1 MCPEMFIKPN
11 ERLDDL
17 QNHGLKILQDPAGFC
32 FGMDAVLLAYFT
44 RLRSRDHVTDLG
56 TGTGI
61 LPLLMSRMAAELQF
75 EALEWQPEAADM
87 ARRSV
92 QLNGLEACIRVHCAD
107 ARQAP
112 ALLGYGSMDGVVCNP
127 PYGKRNGTVGSERE
141 AHLLARHETDC
152 TLEELIQSAAVILKN
167 RGRFWV
173 CFPPVRALELM
184 DALRAARLEPKRI
197 RTVCVR
203 AEQPPY
209 LLLVEAAK
217 NAKPQLV
224 WLPPLIVHD
233 ANGHWSP
240 ELQEIYQEK

>member
-1 MCPEMFIKPN
+1 MFIKPN

-61 LPLLMSRMAAELQF
+61 LPLLMSRMAADTQF
-75 EALEWQPEAADM
+75 DALEWQPETADM
-87 ARRSV
+87 ARRSML
-92 QLNGLEACIRVHCAD
+92 LNGLEARIRVHCTD

-127 PYGKRNGTVGSERE
+127 PYGKRDGTFGSERE

-152 TLEELIQSAAVILKN
+152 TLDEMVQSAAAILKN
-167 RGRFWV
+167 RSRFWI
-173 CFPPVRALELM
+173 CFPPARALELL
-184 DALRAARLEPKRI
+184 DTLRSARLEPKRI
-197 RTVCVR
+197 RMVCVK
-203 AEQPPY
+203 ADQAPY
-209 LLLVEAAK
+209 LLLVEAVK

-224 WLPPLIVHD
+224 WLPPLIVYNMD
-233 ANGHWSP
+233 GHWSP
-240 ELQEIYQEK
+240 ELQEMYQEKP